1 MNSLWKSSKTA
12 WNPTV
17 HVNNMFGNVIL
28 SDLADVPL
36 FRGVDG
42 EELAK
47 GVTRERFNELAIA
60 KDWNT
65 IKKILSNKI

>member
-1 MNSLWKSSKTA
+1 MLFKERRKMNSLWKSSKTA

-42 EELAK
+42 EK
-47 GVTRERFNELAIA
+47 FY
-60 KDWNT
+60 
-65 IKKILSNKI
+65 